1 MQKSLLCEGHQ
12 IPFDYMGDAA
22 KLNFMASLDIA
33 ALIGNALDNAIER
46 EMAESA
52 DTRFINMTIKTMG
65 EILLIHVANPC
76 SQPLTLKDG
85 LPETTK
91 GDKCYH
97 GFGVRSMQYIVQK
110 YGRELKFA
118 QEDGILPS
126 I

>member
-85 LPETTK
+85 LRRRRKGTSATTAL
-91 GDKCYH
+91 GYGACSTSS
-97 GFGVRSMQYIVQK
+97 RSTAVN
-110 YGRELKFA
+110 
-118 QEDGILPS
+118 
-126 I
+126 